1 MRPRGL
7 RSPWRKATPTY
18 WFEPDQPSRMVER
31 SRAITEDV
39 AAQAEALVPRRGALV
54 DSIAPDAVADID
66 AAPRM
71 WGMFGLPAG
80 GNWEGGTTDTLG
92 RHWSHTPNV
101 GWEQVVS
108 RLGVEPRQTTSGPG
122 DRAAEGGEGQEVA
135 VTLPLSSSS
144 A

>member
-39 AAQAEALVPRRGALV
+39 AASE
-54 DSIAPDAVADID
+54 
-66 AAPRM
+66 
-71 WGMFGLPAG
+71 
-80 GNWEGGTTDTLG
+80 
-92 RHWSHTPNV
+92 
-101 GWEQVVS
+101 
-108 RLGVEPRQTTSGPG
+108 EPRQTTGGPVT
-122 DRAAEGGEGQEVA
+122 RAAEGERVR
-135 VTLPLSSSS
+135 SSGSGHRPRR